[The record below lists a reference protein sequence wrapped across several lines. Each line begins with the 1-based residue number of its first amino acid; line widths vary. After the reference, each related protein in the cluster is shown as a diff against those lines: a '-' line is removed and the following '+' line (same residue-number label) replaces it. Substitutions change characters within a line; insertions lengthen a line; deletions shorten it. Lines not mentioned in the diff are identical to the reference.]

1 VKELVYI
8 SAPFSRARESEKF
21 SMLLRS
27 ETMDFSSAALA
38 AIALTLQSFCAISSA
53 RSFSASVL
61 CLPGSERTNCL
72 SGAVVPVVAH
82 AERTDRRKGAIER
95 NTVILSQIEN
105 MIHLIARFRA
115 GGPAKLAA
123 KVSYCFLY
131 GCVLHT
137 HCRAGLDR
145 SIPASKLALQ
155 NQNTAQAG

>member
-1 VKELVYI
+1 MHRVKELVYI
-8 SAPFSRARESEKF
+8 SAPFSRARDKF

-61 CLPGSERTNCL
+61 YLPGSERTNCL
-72 SGAVVPVVAH
+72 SGAAVPAVAQ

-105 MIHLIARFRA
+105 MICLLARFRLL
-115 GGPAKLAA
+115 GPAKLAA
-123 KVSYCFLY
+123 KVSYCFHQR
-131 GCVLHT
+131 CVLYT
-137 HCRAGLDR
+137 HHFELGL
-145 SIPASKLALQ
+145 
-155 NQNTAQAG
+155 TEVAQP